1 MIRKRKL
8 GNTNLEVSELSM
20 GTAPIGGWPIVVNAD
35 DAQETIATAW
45 NKGIRYYDTAP
56 FYGSGMAEERLGTFL
71 KEKKREEFIIA
82 IKVGRLVVDSDKG
95 NEKFKG

>member
-1 MIRKRKL
+1 MSITV
-8 GNTNLEVSELSM
+8 NT
-20 GTAPIGGWPIVVNAD
+20 D

-56 FYGSGMAEERLGTFL
+56 FYGSDMAEERLGTFL

-82 IKVGRLVVDSDKG
+82 IKVGRLLLILIKEMKNLKG
-95 NEKFKG
+95 KTLVKNLFLI